1 MGALIERMEWIKECM
16 EELNSILEELSI
28 EKILNKLRYLAMV
41 LYLLQSSIQALI
53 DMGTRLLSQ
62 LGFKPPAAYGEI
74 PEKLHSIG
82 VLESNEMEEFRK
94 MVGFRNIVVHGYIG
108 IDKDRL
114 SRVLIN
120 RLYLSIY
127 DIALKIINFAKSK
140 GIDP

>member
-1 MGALIERMEWIKECM
+1 M
-16 EELNSILEELSI
+16 
-28 EKILNKLRYLAMV
+28 
-41 LYLLQSSIQALI
+41 
-53 DMGTRLLSQ
+53 
-62 LGFKPPAAYGEI
+62 
-74 PEKLHSIG
+74 HSIG